1 MCCLVACNRA
11 EEGLIGRVVKVAD
24 GDTLTLLDAA
34 NNQHKIRLNA
44 IDAPEKDQAFGQK
57 SKQRLSDYVFGKEVA
72 VRWKSKDKY
81 GRILGTVFGVLQYFA
96 PVGSKVRRPCHQNS
110 KWRNLLDEAGVKFD
124 NAGFVV
130 DWEHAKNPL

>member
-1 MCCLVACNRA
+1 M
-11 EEGLIGRVVKVAD
+11 IGRVVKVAD